1 MRAPVTEQALRGAV
15 MRHYSPDLSKVKDEG
30 KALKEAVMDQ
40 AKPQGV
46 QMNNLQAEM
55 IGLAVAGVAVAY
67 TAVAYHLDKM
77 EKARVAFEHEL
88 VAGVASFMIRN
99 DKMRRDFSKQERAIY
114 SFFELINNKCF
125 ENYLGIHTAELTT
138 DKSGTFYSVIPY
150 YSMSQA
156 LPPDTLSSSKRLDK
170 KRSAI
175 GLFLKYYLSKVMTQ
189 FDISFQTESKLWS
202 FCKSIIGGNNYL
214 NDFRAARFI
223 IVALAN
229 LLWNLEHLVDPIT
242 GYPLNTDRC
251 IEICHL
257 AEIFLKQLLDR
268 ESPPYL
274 DDILSNEQLKNT
286 LQSFIERLVFYTKA
300 LRSAYAEEQ
309 LHALNLHEISNSAHR
324 TLRILDSCIY
334 EIIYLRVNPLNKRAE
349 PDKNAAGVLADW
361 ISNLTILLQQN
372 PGLLAMLQ
380 PLPTWIPAAAGMNFP
395 LATTVD
401 LLILFSHVS
410 SKEAAA
416 LHKNIEAHGVR
427 SAKQLSYTLR
437 QFQKDYVQPV
447 RDLCKKELKGK
458 KGFFSVLRKE
468 EIGQLTAQRLV
479 PFISL
484 LIADYRLEV
493 DIEDQES
500 LSPQHSLPSGQKSGR
515 QQVQAIN
522 ATATQDTAYYQWK
535 LSPFVGGEE
544 GLNIL
549 PKSLYRLTQVTE
561 LMDNINDL
569 VRNYRSFLM
578 QKSFQDFL
586 LDCLERIKK
595 EITHLEE
602 DVKRAD
608 THLDR
613 NEHISNGLQSILGP
627 MIIELN
633 NSLQAFSTAT
643 VHCEHI
649 VNDPNFISR
658 QRLVLDAKLTAIA
671 QQYETLFKE
680 QCVLTLGSAS
690 SSPAPTPVPETPQ
703 PVFVNVGRILALH
716 KLIHHC
722 YDALSLQS
730 KQGRKGTLMNNL
742 LHWVEQN
749 AEIISETQLQHV
761 LKELARVVDA
771 YRPTMFF
778 QAKYAHTRSSSVL
791 VAAIKDRQLNQLL
804 PLAITFFD
812 PQVNVQQISDDDLH
826 RRLLSFGQRQGW
838 EENGNR
844 IQLNLLALPSGVSA

>member
-1 MRAPVTEQALRGAV
+1 
-15 MRHYSPDLSKVKDEG
+15 
-30 KALKEAVMDQ
+30 
-40 AKPQGV
+40 
-46 QMNNLQAEM
+46 
-55 IGLAVAGVAVAY
+55 
-67 TAVAYHLDKM
+67 
-77 EKARVAFEHEL
+77 
-88 VAGVASFMIRN
+88 
-99 DKMRRDFSKQERAIY
+99 
-114 SFFELINNKCF
+114 
-125 ENYLGIHTAELTT
+125 
-138 DKSGTFYSVIPY
+138 
-150 YSMSQA
+150 
-156 LPPDTLSSSKRLDK
+156 
-170 KRSAI
+170 
-175 GLFLKYYLSKVMTQ
+175 
-189 FDISFQTESKLWS
+189 
-202 FCKSIIGGNNYL
+202 
-214 NDFRAARFI
+214 
-223 IVALAN
+223 
-229 LLWNLEHLVDPIT
+229 
-242 GYPLNTDRC
+242 
-251 IEICHL
+251 
-257 AEIFLKQLLDR
+257 
-268 ESPPYL
+268 
-274 DDILSNEQLKNT
+274 
-286 LQSFIERLVFYTKA
+286 
-300 LRSAYAEEQ
+300 
-309 LHALNLHEISNSAHR
+309 
-324 TLRILDSCIY
+324 
-334 EIIYLRVNPLNKRAE
+334 
-349 PDKNAAGVLADW
+349 
-361 ISNLTILLQQN
+361 
-372 PGLLAMLQ
+372 
-380 PLPTWIPAAAGMNFP
+380 
-395 LATTVD
+395 
-401 LLILFSHVS
+401 
-410 SKEAAA
+410 
-416 LHKNIEAHGVR
+416 
-427 SAKQLSYTLR
+427 
-437 QFQKDYVQPV
+437 
-447 RDLCKKELKGK
+447 
-458 KGFFSVLRKE
+458 
-468 EIGQLTAQRLV
+468 
-479 PFISL
+479 
-484 LIADYRLEV
+484 
-493 DIEDQES
+493 
-500 LSPQHSLPSGQKSGR
+500 
-515 QQVQAIN
+515 
-522 ATATQDTAYYQWK
+522 
-535 LSPFVGGEE
+535 
-544 GLNIL
+544 
-549 PKSLYRLTQVTE
+549 
-561 LMDNINDL
+561 MDNINDL